1 MVGVLFSVT
10 SGAVIGGWAGGVAE
24 VVQDVVLGVGGLQLG
39 LPPAGGL
46 GPCAWGGAAS
56 LRAGGDVGGPGE
68 QAQDQPHQDDQ
79 AHQQQAGHNQ
89 HPRTATGEGL
99 LGEGPQEGLGLWL
112 SLEETYWCLAGGR
125 YTNLRVHS
133 PTSHYLLIKGL
144 DTPSNSNSKD

>member
-24 VVQDVVLGVGGLQLG
+24 VVQDVVLGVGGLQLV

-46 GPCAWGGAAS
+46 GAWGGAGS

-89 HPRTATGEGL
+89 HPRTAAGEGL
-99 LGEGPQEGLGLWL
+99 LGEGPRKALDCSYRWRRHIGVWQVVA
-112 SLEETYWCLAGGR
+112 T
-125 YTNLRVHS
+125 
-133 PTSHYLLIKGL
+133 PTSGYIHQHHTI
-144 DTPSNSNSKD
+144 S